1 VDEGTPGTTNEQ
13 EKKSRGFLASILIAI
28 GRQLVKLLIAF
39 AIGTV
44 AGAIFCW
51 YYDIPLIF
59 SLAGGILVV
68 GIALAASSDSIFD

>member
-1 VDEGTPGTTNEQ
+1 MDEGTPGTTNGQ